1 MRFEWDE
8 TKAVIN
14 LQKHGVAFEDV
25 SRFSWDTALMVI
37 DNRHQRE
44 VRARVFG
51 YIGPRLYCPV
61 CTLTYPTARVIS
73 LRKANS
79 KEVRRYAQTET

>member
-1 MRFEWDE
+1 MTFEWDE

-14 LQKHGVAFEDV
+14 LQKHGVAFEEV

-37 DNRHQRE
+37 HNRHQRE

-51 YIGPRLYCPV
+51 YIGRRLFYLV
-61 CTLTYPTARVIS
+61 FTLTDPTARLIS